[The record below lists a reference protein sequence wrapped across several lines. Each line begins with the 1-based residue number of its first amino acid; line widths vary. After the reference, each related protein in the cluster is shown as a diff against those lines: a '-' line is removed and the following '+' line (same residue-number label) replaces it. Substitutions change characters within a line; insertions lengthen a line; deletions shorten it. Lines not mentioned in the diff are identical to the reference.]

1 MSDEPQVVLE
11 QQQDY
16 RFSIHWAPQRGQT
29 PEGGLSPSIVPLIA
43 DESPPLGGGA
53 GPTPGQLLV
62 AAVANC
68 MSDSLLFA
76 LRKFKQRPEPLRA
89 EGRAEV
95 GRNEAGRI
103 RVLSIHIT
111 LQLGVPAAS
120 LEHLERVLEQFE
132 GFCTVG
138 QSVAQGIPVHVSVKD
153 SLGATLKAP
162 PELAA

>member
-1 MSDEPQVVLE
+1 MSDEAQVVLE
-11 QQQDY
+11 QQEDY
-16 RFSIHWAPQRGQT
+16 RFAIHWATQEAAQGGQT
-29 PEGGLSPSIVPLIA
+29 SAGGLSPLIA
-43 DESPPLGGGA
+43 DESLPLGGGA

-95 GRNEAGRI
+95 GRNEAGRL
-103 RVLSIHIT
+103 RVLAIHIT
-111 LQLGVPAAS
+111 LQLGVPAVS
-120 LEHLERVLEQFE
+120 LDHLERVLEQFE

-138 QSVAQGIPVHVSVKD
+138 QSVAQGIPVRVIVKD
-153 SLGATLKAP
+153 SLGAILKAP
-162 PELAA
+162 PQLGV